1 MFDRLRF
8 SGAALR
14 PRPWRFGLYA
24 MFAAWL
30 AGCAGVASQ
39 QYRPGERAVSADPDG
54 RFTLHYVEADDEG
67 WFWEPKQALDAQA
80 AIEKSAAERD
90 TIVLLFVHGWH
101 HTAECC
107 DGNVEGF
114 KYTLGQLD
122 EELRKPMYRAARS
135 LLGGGA
141 HDVAIVGVYIGWR
154 GRSLPG
160 VLDYATFWDRKAGA
174 SRVGSSDVRE
184 FVERLGKFH
193 ASRAQHLEQ
202 ARRQAQVAAGAP
214 AAPQPP
220 QHLFGLV
227 TIGHSFG
234 GQVVLDAVAQHLEDR
249 LIEAGAP
256 PAYLR
261 DTREPRAQVSLDAP
275 IGGFGDLVL
284 LVNPATEAAAYQR
297 LHALALSVRPAADQA
312 PLLLTVSAND
322 DGPRKTAFK
331 LGRIAGEVIGGKPHK
346 ADPFER
352 DSERLAL
359 GFFDAQVTHTLSA
372 SDKTLKL
379 KQTQQAGAP
388 ESYCAVDASHC
399 TFDIYAWAQPPA
411 QPEPDSLTAGDASRA
426 TLHKID
432 CHDLSQRTVFGDV
445 VLAPKPGGAAAP
457 NQMFLVAAAE
467 SNVITGHNGM
477 FSAPLL
483 EFLTKYIGFIEAKR
497 FMRFV
502 VPQRDCP

>member
-1 MFDRLRF
+1 MISRLRF
-8 SGAALR
+8 SGAAMR
-14 PRPWRFGLYA
+14 ARPWRFGLCVLC
-24 MFAAWL
+24 AAWL
-30 AGCAGVASQ
+30 AACAGVASQ
-39 QYRPGERAVSADPDG
+39 QYRAGDRAISTDPDA

-80 AIEKSAAERD
+80 AIERSAAQRD

-122 EELRKPMYRAARS
+122 DELRKPMYRAARS
-135 LLGGGA
+135 LLGSDA
-141 HDVAIVGVYIGWR
+141 PDVAIVGVYIGWR

-160 VLDYATFWDRKAGA
+160 VLDYATFWDRKTGA
-174 SRVGSSDVRE
+174 ARVGSSDVRE

-193 ASRAQHLEQ
+193 ASRAQQLER
-202 ARRQAQVAAGAP
+202 ARVQAQAAAHAAP
-214 AAPQPP
+214 AP

-234 GQVVLDAVAQHLEDR
+234 GQVVLDAVAQHLEDS

-261 DTREPRAQVSLDAP
+261 DTRNPSAQTTLGAP

-297 LHALALSVRPAADQA
+297 LHALGLSVRPSPDQA

-372 SDKTLKL
+372 SDPTLKL
-379 KQTQQAGAP
+379 KQMQQSGAP
-388 ESYCAVDASHC
+388 ESYCTVDRKDC

-411 QPEPDSLTAGDASRA
+411 QREPDSLTAGDATPA
-426 TLHKID
+426 TLKKID

-445 VLAPKPGGAAAP
+445 VLAPKPNGAAAP

-467 SNVITGHNGM
+467 PNVITGHNGM